1 MHPWLEDTWRR
12 LVSLGE
18 RMPHALLFVGPAG
31 TGKRDLADALAAAML
46 CAHPTEDGHACGRC
60 DACLLRLSGNH
71 PDLHLLVPAAQSA
84 SPEASSAEE
93 GGKAKSSQIVIEQ
106 VRDLQ
111 SALGVTA
118 HQGSRRVVIVEPA
131 EAMNTFTANALLK
144 SLEEPPQGC
153 TFLLCSSAPRML
165 LPTIRSR
172 CQTWAISPPDETA
185 LRAWATDKPPEL
197 LALARAG
204 GGMPLAA
211 ERLAARGMAPHLMR
225 FVRDIGALP
234 GTDPLMLAGQ
244 WESWL
249 KSKEAIAAG
258 FDMAQL
264 VDWVQRWVT
273 DLTSIRL
280 GGQVRYFPD
289 HEAVLSAVALRAN
302 VDAMTTCYNDLT
314 RIRRVARHPL
324 NARLMLE
331 DMLLRFARAIGGIKR

>member
-1 MHPWLEDTWRR
+1 MHQWLQSIWQR
-12 LVSLGE
+12 LTALRE

-31 TGKRDLADALAAAML
+31 TGKRDLADALAAALL
-46 CAHPTEDGHACGRC
+46 CARPRDDGHACGVC
-60 DACLLRLSGNH
+60 ASCMLRLSGNH
-71 PDLHLLVPAAQSA
+71 PDLHLLVPAAQSVA
-84 SPEASSAEE
+84 SESPPEE

-106 VRDLQ
+106 VRELQ
-111 SALGVTA
+111 SSLGITA
-118 HQGSRRVVIVEPA
+118 HQGGRRVVIVEPA

-144 SLEEPPQGC
+144 LLEEPPEAC
-153 TFLLCSSAPRML
+153 TFLLCCSVPRML

-172 CQTWAISPPDETA
+172 CQIWAISPPDEAA
-185 LRAWATDKPPEL
+185 LCAWAAGKPPEL

-211 ERLAARGMAPHLMR
+211 ERLAARGMAPHLLR
-225 FVRDIGALP
+225 FVRDIGAMSA
-234 GTDPLMLAGQ
+234 TDPLILAGQ

-249 KSKEAIAAG
+249 KSKEALASG
-258 FDMAQL
+258 LDMAQL

-273 DLTSIRL
+273 DLASLRL

-289 HEAVLSAVALRAN
+289 QEGLLSALALRAN
-302 VDAMTTCYNDLT
+302 VDAVTNCYNELA

-331 DMLLRFARAIGGIKR
+331 DMLLRVARAIGGHKR

>member
-1 MHPWLEDTWRR
+1 MHMWLESTWQR
-12 LVSLGE
+12 LVALGG

-31 TGKRDLADALAAAML
+31 SGKRDLADALAAALL
-46 CAHPTEDGHACGRC
+46 CARPGDDGHACGRC
-60 DACLLRLSGNH
+60 AACVLRLSGNH

-84 SPEASSAEE
+84 ASESAPADE

-106 VRDLQ
+106 VRELQ

-118 HQGSRRVVIVEPA
+118 HQGNRRVVIVEPA
-131 EAMNTFTANALLK
+131 DAMNAFTANAVLK
-144 SLEEPPQGC
+144 SLEEPPEGC
-153 TFLLCSSAPRML
+153 TFLLCCSAPRML

-172 CQTWAISPPDETA
+172 CQTWAISPPDESA
-185 LRAWATDKPPEL
+185 LRAWAAGKPPEL

-211 ERLAARGMAPHLMR
+211 ERLAARGMAPHLQR
-225 FVRDIGALP
+225 FVRDIGSLP
-234 GTDPLMLAGQ
+234 GADPLMLAGH

-249 KSKEAIAAG
+249 KSKEALAAG
-258 FDMAQL
+258 FDMVQL

-273 DLTSIRL
+273 DLASLRL
-280 GGQVRYFPD
+280 GGAVRYFPE
-289 HEAVLSAVALRAN
+289 HEGRLAAVALRAN
-302 VDAMTTCYNDLT
+302 VDAMTTCYNELA

-331 DMLLRFARAIGGIKR
+331 DMLLRFARAIGGNKR